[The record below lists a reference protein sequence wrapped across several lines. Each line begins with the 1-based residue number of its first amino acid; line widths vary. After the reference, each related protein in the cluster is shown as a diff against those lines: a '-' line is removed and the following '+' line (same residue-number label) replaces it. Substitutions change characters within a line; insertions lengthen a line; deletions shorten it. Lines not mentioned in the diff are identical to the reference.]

1 MKKKAK
7 VILGIVFAVL
17 GILAVAYVALYL
29 AMAQMFSSPVL
40 AVVPSPKVPED
51 EVWLLEWGLQDRGI
65 SLFVKSPSFNGGK
78 PKRITPLDCD
88 GLYSF
93 KQLRF
98 SDDGRLAVFS
108 LQLAGGDRPE
118 VAAFAFDFST
128 GEAILPPWQGT
139 NTTSRETLDEWK
151 QNAERVAALADAH
164 GGLTDH
170 GLAREDF
177 RKCSRKIWFW
187 QVP

>member
-1 MKKKAK
+1 VKKKAK
-7 VILGIVFAVL
+7 VILGIVLTVL
-17 GILAVAYVALYL
+17 GIIAVGYVALYL
-29 AMAQMFSSPVL
+29 TLAQAFSNPML

-51 EVWLLEWGLQDRGI
+51 EVWLLEWGFQDRGI
-65 SLFVKSPSFNGGK
+65 SLFVKSPLLNGGK
-78 PKRITPLDCD
+78 PKRITPLDWD

-108 LQLAGGDRPE
+108 LRLAGGDRPE
-118 VAAFAFDFST
+118 IAAFAFDFST
-128 GEAILPPWQGT
+128 GKAILPPWQGE
-139 NTTSRETLDEWK
+139 NTTSRKTPEEWK
-151 QNAERVAALADAH
+151 HSRERVAALAAAH

-177 RKCSRKIWFW
+177 MNCSRKIWFW